1 MLRFLAWLFGTL
13 FLLVLVVVGGLYV
26 AYQHFVGP
34 GPSRASITVV
44 IPRGSHLGSIG
55 DRLERAGVVANG
67 QSFAIGTRVLG
78 NGRPLQA
85 GEYESAGGSSPREDL
100 AVRDHAGPLQPVA
113 DAAEMG

>member
-13 FLLVLVVVGGLYV
+13 FLLVLLVVGGLYV

-34 GPSRASITVV
+34 GPWRASITVV

-67 QSFAIGTRVLG
+67 QIFAIGTRVLG

-85 GEYESAGGSSPREDL
+85 GEYEFAGGSSPRE
-100 AVRDHAGPLQPVA
+100 VMQQMIEGGPSS
-113 DAAEMG
+113 AA